1 MRTRMRAMRFPEAG
15 RAEIVEAPIPTPG
28 EGDVLVRVKAA
39 GICASDAA
47 AFQGK
52 HDFRRPPVITGHELA
67 GAVDQIGRGVTR
79 LRPGD
84 RVAVEPHVGCG
95 LCVFCRQGHYHECPQ
110 KRFVG
115 VGDWIG
121 AFAEFMVAT
130 EGMCHPLPE
139 GMTYEEGACLE
150 PLCVGLH
157 AVRRAG
163 IRMGESVAI
172 LGVGTIGMMTL
183 LGARCCAPGWIAV
196 TDPSPAKRQMAE
208 RCGANLALDPFA
220 QDPVEVIQQATDGL
234 GVDAVFVAVAADAVL
249 RQAVQMCRRM
259 GRLVIIASFF
269 QGGALE
275 VRQIQARER
284 TVIGSSM
291 YTAED
296 YRLAIRLWGRGY
308 LQALPSLITERIP
321 LEEAPEV
328 VAALAAGAKPDNLKT
343 VIHFD

>member
-1 MRTRMRAMRFPEAG
+1 MRAMRFPEVG
-15 RAEIVEAPIPTPG
+15 RAEIVEVPVPTPG
-28 EGDVLVRVKAA
+28 EGEVLIRVKAA
-39 GICASDAA
+39 GICASDVA
-47 AFQGK
+47 AFTGK
-52 HDFRRPPVITGHELA
+52 HDVRRPPVITGHELA
-67 GAVDQIGRGVTR
+67 GEIVEVGPGVRTR
-79 LRPGD
+79 TVGEP
-84 RVAVEPHVGCG
+84 VAVEPHCGCG
-95 LCVFCRQGHYHECPQ
+95 TCVFCRQGHYNECPA

-115 VGDWIG
+115 VGDWVG
-121 AFAEFMVAT
+121 AFAEFVVAT
-130 EGMCHPLPE
+130 EGMCHPLRE

-208 RCGANLALDPFA
+208 RCGADLALDPFA

-234 GVDAVFVAVAADAVL
+234 GVDAVFVAVAAGAVL

-308 LQALPSLITERIP
+308 LQALPSLITERIR
-321 LEEAPEV
+321 LEDAPGV
-328 VAALAAGAKPDNLKT
+328 VAALARGEKVDSIKT
-343 VIHFD
+343 IIQFD

>member
-1 MRTRMRAMRFPEAG
+1 VKAMRFPEAG
-15 RAEIVEAPIPTPG
+15 KAEIVDVPAPLPRDG
-28 EGDVLVRVKAA
+28 EVLVRVRSA
-39 GICASDAA
+39 GICASDVA

-52 HDFRRPPVITGHELA
+52 HDFRRPPVITGHEFA
-67 GAVDQIGRGVTR
+67 GEVVQLGAGVAR
-79 LRPGD
+79 LRPAD

-110 KRFVG
+110 KRYVG

-121 AFAEFMVAT
+121 AFAEFVVAT

-157 AVRRAG
+157 AVRRAD
-163 IRMGESVAI
+163 IRMGESVAV

-183 LGARCCAPGWIAV
+183 LSARCSTPGWIAV
-196 TDPSPAKRQMAE
+196 TDPSSAKRQMAM
-208 RCGANLALDPFA
+208 RCGADLALDPFA
-220 QDPVEVIQQATDGL
+220 EDPVEIIQRATEGL
-234 GVDAVFVAVAADAVL
+234 GVDAVFIAVASDVVL
-249 RQAVQMCRRM
+249 RQAEQMCRRM

-275 VRQIQARER
+275 IRQIQGRER

-296 YRLAIRLWGRGY
+296 YRLAIRLWERGS
-308 LQALPSLITERIP
+308 LHHLSSLITERIR
-321 LEEAPEV
+321 LEDAPGV
-328 VAALAAGAKPDNLKT
+328 VAALARGEKVDSIKT
-343 VIHFD
+343 IIQSI